1 MKNYVVIVGAGIS
14 GLSIG
19 SLLSHDGINVTIYE
33 KMNKVGG
40 RTASSVFKNHILDN
54 GFHIMPFYQK
64 SFIFEILKRL
74 KIESRI
80 KITKVADIAFYSDND
95 DLFHKYPKGLLDLLL
110 LSMLD
115 FKNRLN
121 ILKVLLPLSFYSIE
135 KSEQMDKYPLTY
147 LTKRLGPKANSFF
160 DAICMLAFA
169 DIAEHVSLGE
179 FIRTMARA
187 NPFRGG
193 TSEFGYPEEGG
204 YDQISKL
211 LANYIAS
218 KEGSNI
224 VLNCP
229 VKKIV
234 IENGKVKGVVTDDDK
249 GKMVETDICIV
260 SLPVYTAINTIFDKK
275 ENVFDKKY
283 LDFIERLNKTT
294 SVVEV
299 HFALS
304 EKLDKRHV
312 VFPVGDRFTAKGIFF
327 ISNITNAVSP
337 PGEHLLLAGTPVSS
351 GVASDSNDIKKV
363 VSKIKE
369 DIQAIYPDFDKKL
382 LWARPMAW
390 NLVESVVKE
399 PGMVWK
405 QKMPHTIPNIQGLFF
420 VGDSTISYGIGT
432 DSAAHSA
439 LLCYPQVI
447 SYIKACL
454 TKI

>member
-1 MKNYVVIVGAGIS
+1 
-14 GLSIG
+14 
-19 SLLSHDGINVTIYE
+19 
-33 KMNKVGG
+33 
-40 RTASSVFKNHILDN
+40 
-54 GFHIMPFYQK
+54 
-64 SFIFEILKRL
+64 
-74 KIESRI
+74 
-80 KITKVADIAFYSDND
+80 
-95 DLFHKYPKGLLDLLL
+95 
-110 LSMLD
+110 
-115 FKNRLN
+115 
-121 ILKVLLPLSFYSIE
+121 
-135 KSEQMDKYPLTY
+135 
-147 LTKRLGPKANSFF
+147 
-160 DAICMLAFA
+160 
-169 DIAEHVSLGE
+169 
-179 FIRTMARA
+179 
-187 NPFRGG
+187 
-193 TSEFGYPEEGG
+193 
-204 YDQISKL
+204 
-211 LANYIAS
+211 
-218 KEGSNI
+218 
-224 VLNCP
+224 
-229 VKKIV
+229 
-234 IENGKVKGVVTDDDK
+234 
-249 GKMVETDICIV
+249 MVETDNCIV